1 MSDCRFDS
9 CGDHHIAMT
18 EQANPAESLPA
29 TNGAIKRGPCSR
41 CGYVWYG
48 RPRYPRGCARC
59 HSAYWDTPAERR
71 HGRIAGDPPNPNWNA
86 GHKPLATPNE
96 EKLVAARMPPP
107 VAPPAPIPAPVA
119 APRVAAP
126 SRQDR
131 MGDEPF
137 AFGPPPEYVPPVAPE
152 STWLEKQEEVVVHPD
167 MTNTTLPSPDEPSEP
182 PLPTTSQLLA
192 LDPPRRIP
200 AHGPVAIS
208 VEEFDIEIEESGR

>member
-1 MSDCRFDS
+1 
-9 CGDHHIAMT
+9 MT

-86 GHKPLATPNE
+86 GHKPLVAPGE
-96 EKLVAARMPPP
+96 EKQVAARMPAP
-107 VAPPAPIPAPVA
+107 VAPPAPLPAPVP

-126 SRQDR
+126 PRQDR
-131 MGDEPF
+131 MGDAEPF
-137 AFGPPPEYVPPVAPE
+137 TFGPPPEPAAPLYPHPPVFRAPE
-152 STWLEKQEEVVVHPD
+152 AEWLDKQEVVLHQETGTIVDQP
-167 MTNTTLPSPDEPSEP
+167 TLVPDEPSEP
-182 PLPTTSQLLA
+182 PLPTTAQLLA